1 MSEYKIASRY
11 AKALFDKSVEDNV
24 LDAVKTDIEHLLLIT
39 NESREF
45 VLFLNSPL
53 YKMTAKKGAINK
65 LFESANPLTKGVF
78 ALMVE
83 KFRESFIPAMG
94 RAFIQMYNRKNQIV
108 EAIIT
113 SAVTL
118 EASEIKRIENYI
130 IEQTQAKSVLMNQL
144 IDKEIIGGITIEF
157 DGKIYDNTIISQLN
171 KVKKELQIA

>member
-1 MSEYKIASRY
+1 
-11 AKALFDKSVEDNV
+11 
-24 LDAVKTDIEHLLLIT
+24 
-39 NESREF
+39 
-45 VLFLNSPL
+45 
-53 YKMTAKKGAINK
+53 
-65 LFESANPLTKGVF
+65 
-78 ALMVE
+78 MVE